1 MFSKRCSGVLD
12 EGRPRPSGIDLLMS
26 SVTAIIDAQTTL
38 KQTEGGIPVNFSL
51 ALAETP
57 REVSIDGE
65 SFLLIKRSA
74 LEALLPVRQAGG
86 DHTTRSQ
93 PARVA
98 SPRTSRPAPKKLKA
112 PSSKPATRA
121 TAAPKPDAS
130 KPVSGA
136 LRATVL
142 AEIQA
147 SPGRTS
153 LDLFDVIRQKIPTT
167 TSGSVYQSAKA
178 LVRDGL
184 VKGQQTDEGTIGW
197 HPVRATRKAAV
208 NNVILNGPA
217 SLPNAP
223 GSHPTLS

>member
-1 MFSKRCSGVLD
+1 M
-12 EGRPRPSGIDLLMS
+12 
-26 SVTAIIDAQTTL
+26 
-38 KQTEGGIPVNFSL
+38 NFSL

-57 REVSIDGE
+57 REILIDGTAYV
-65 SFLLIKRSA
+65 LVRKAA
-74 LEALLPVRQAGG
+74 LDALYPNGAAG
-86 DHTTRSQ
+86 DRTTRSQ
-93 PARVA
+93 AARVA
-98 SPRTSRPAPKKLKA
+98 DPRTSRPAPKKLKA
-112 PSSKPATRA
+112 PSSKPAAPA
-121 TAAPKPDAS
+121 TAAPEAS

>member
-1 MFSKRCSGVLD
+1 MNLT
-12 EGRPRPSGIDLLMS
+12 I
-26 SVTAIIDAQTTL
+26 T
-38 KQTEGGIPVNFSL
+38 IPDK
-51 ALAETP
+51 ALEL
-57 REVSIDGE
+57 SINGE
-65 SFLLIKRSA
+65 PHLLIKRAA
-74 LEALLPVRQAGG
+74 LEALLPTRAAG
-86 DHTTRSQ
+86 DRTTRT
-93 PARVA
+93 PAARAA

-112 PSSKPATRA
+112 PASKPAARA
-121 TAAPKPDAS
+121 TAAPDAS